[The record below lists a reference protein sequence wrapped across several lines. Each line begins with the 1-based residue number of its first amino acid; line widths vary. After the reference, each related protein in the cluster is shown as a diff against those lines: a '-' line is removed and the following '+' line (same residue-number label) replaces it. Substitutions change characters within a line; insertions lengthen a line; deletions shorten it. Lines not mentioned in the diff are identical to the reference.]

1 MSRHDLHA
9 ERDWQQQMAE
19 RRTTVKRNKVP
30 RDNGQETML
39 MLVIVMVLNVLAVVG
54 VVAWMMR

>member
-9 ERDWQQQMAE
+9 EREWQAQMAE
-19 RRTTVKRNKVP
+19 RRTPMKRNKVP

-39 MLVIVMVLNVLAVVG
+39 MLVIVMVLNVLALIG
-54 VVAWMMR
+54 VVAWVLR